1 MNEYKPETV
10 ELWGGPLDGLSWP
23 NPVEDAIAHVGSQS
37 VYARC
42 EPEIWK
48 FKFVG
53 WIGGPL
59 REDKEGVLF

>member
-1 MNEYKPETV
+1 MSKYVPETV

-23 NPVEDAIAHVGSQS
+23 NPQEDAIAHIGSNS
-37 VYARC
+37 VYARKD
-42 EPEIWK
+42 PETWV

-59 REDKEGVLF
+59 KEDKEGVLF